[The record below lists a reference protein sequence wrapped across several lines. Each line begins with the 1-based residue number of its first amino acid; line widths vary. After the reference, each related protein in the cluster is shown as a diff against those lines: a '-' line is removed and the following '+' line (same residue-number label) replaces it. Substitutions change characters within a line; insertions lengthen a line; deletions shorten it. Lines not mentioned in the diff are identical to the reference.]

1 MAQLIAL
8 RANCGRPHWVL
19 IGEAHSLLP
28 AEESQLA
35 FQPDEL
41 SSSMMYVSV
50 HPESMSPAVLDS
62 VDALIAIGA
71 NPGATL
77 AKYRAPLGIACAAP
91 PDLAL
96 RPGEALAWM
105 RRADDAPYRFA
116 MQPSEAERKQHR
128 RRLVEGQLPAERS
141 FYFRG
146 AEKKLNLRAQNLPL
160 FLQIGMGV
168 DEETWLHHL
177 QQGDYSRWLHESVKD
192 PRLAMEVADVERSSA
207 DAASSRARVS
217 AIIGKYMQ
225 AADERA
231 PA

>member
-1 MAQLIAL
+1 
-8 RANCGRPHWVL
+8 V

-28 AEESQLA
+28 AEKNA
-35 FQPDEL
+35 AIKPDEL
-41 SSSMMYVSV
+41 SSSMLYVSV
-50 HPESMSPAVLDS
+50 HPESMSAAVLES
-62 VDALIAIGA
+62 VDALIAIGPDPA
-71 NPGATL
+71 ATL
-77 AKYRAPLGIACAAP
+77 AKYCAPLKIACAAP
-91 PDLAL
+91 AGLTL
-96 RPGEALAWM
+96 RPGEAVAWM
-105 RRADDAPYRFA
+105 RRSGDAPYRFA

-146 AEKKLNLRAQNLPL
+146 ADRKLNLRAQNLPL

-177 QQGDYSRWLHESVKD
+177 RQGDYSRWLHESVKD
-192 PRLAMEVADVERSSA
+192 PRLAQEVADVERSAA
-207 DAASSRARVS
+207 DAASSRARVN

-231 PA
+231 SA